1 VTTQTSWE
9 TVRAMLGT
17 RQPGVQWWDRCRWA
31 LPLIIVA
38 PMLVVASLLGT
49 HAIIFPEGAALAMGI
64 WVLGLQGWTAS
75 RWRVIALPPLFAAA
89 GVLLLQA
96 QLPRT
101 VAEIAGVTIGL
112 LALAALD
119 SRLAPALS
127 AAVLPIVFSI
137 DEWSYPAA
145 VLVICLVLAA
155 LWRLVHHPATRRLDD
170 VLPRR
175 YPWGVAA
182 VAWVVIVAWVLV
194 GGQLLALPAAV
205 CAPPLFVSVL
215 EWLGRGELSAGDG
228 MRRWGLLVGAAVF
241 GSFAARLIAIEPVAG
256 VVAVCATLA
265 LMRLL
270 ATAHPPALAIAL
282 IPLILQ
288 AADPGAYVA
297 AIATGGAALYVGA
310 FAVALAAPRTL
321 DAQPAPQSV
330 LSAK

>member
-1 VTTQTSWE
+1 
-9 TVRAMLGT
+9 M
-17 RQPGVQWWDRCRWA
+17 QWWDRCRWA
-31 LPLIIVA
+31 LPLIIVT
-38 PMLVVASLLGT
+38 PMLVLAWLLGT

-89 GVLLLQA
+89 GVLLVQA

-101 VAEIAGVTIGL
+101 VAEIGGVTIGL
-112 LALAALD
+112 LVLAAFD

-137 DEWSYPAA
+137 DEWGYPAA

-155 LWRLVHHPATRRLDD
+155 LWRLVRHPATRRLDD
-170 VLPRR
+170 APPRR
-175 YPWGVAA
+175 YPSGVAA
-182 VAWVVIVAWVLV
+182 VAWVVIVGWVLV

-205 CAPPLFVSVL
+205 FAPPLFVSVL
-215 EWLGRGELSAGDG
+215 EWLGRGQLSPADG

-241 GSFAARLIAIEPVAG
+241 GSVTARSIPIAPVAG

-270 ATAHPPALAIAL
+270 AVAHPPALAIAL
-282 IPLILQ
+282 IPFLLE

-297 AIATGGAALYVGA
+297 AIATGSAALYLGA
-310 FAVALAAPRTL
+310 FGVALATPATLRAPLVGSR
-321 DAQPAPQSV
+321 P
-330 LSAK
+330 